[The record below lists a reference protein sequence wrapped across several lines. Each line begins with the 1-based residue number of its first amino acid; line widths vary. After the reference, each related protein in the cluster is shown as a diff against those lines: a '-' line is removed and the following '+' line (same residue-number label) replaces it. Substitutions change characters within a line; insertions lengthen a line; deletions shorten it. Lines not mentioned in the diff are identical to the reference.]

1 MNNYLKKLIKNRL
14 SNKPIILNTL
24 IHFSS
29 RPYQPISIWAKL
41 KPAEQYSDFFVY
53 STKFS
58 QNIFVAENA
67 YALIKAMPMEVVHI
81 FRFYNS
87 EGHQIKIFNYESNNY
102 FEDILLPSIE
112 SKDQYLSF
120 THEVKPKDKC
130 ELTVSENGKIIKL
143 HQEHR
148 GYTIYK
154 KQLSSIGNTVHGNF
168 GHLVPSNLKRF
179 AARQS
184 NKLFKYTPAYKF
196 ESDSIY
202 QLVFNNPTSKTLVVN
217 IVSDINQNYMK
228 NQKSISIPKLGLRI
242 VEISNFD
249 GTLSFISK
257 LPTCR
262 AIVFKN
268 PSLSKSNFDVF
279 HS

>member
-1 MNNYLKKLIKNRL
+1 MVE
-14 SNKPIILNTL
+14 S
-24 IHFSS
+24 
-29 RPYQPISIWAKL
+29 
-41 KPAEQYSDFFVY
+41 
-53 STKFS
+53 
-58 QNIFVAENA
+58 
-67 YALIKAMPMEVVHI
+67 
-81 FRFYNS
+81 FRFGLKLTISLNCCW
-87 EGHQIKIFNYESNNY
+87 ELR
-102 FEDILLPSIE
+102 LL
-112 SKDQYLSF
+112 
-120 THEVKPKDKC
+120 V
-130 ELTVSENGKIIKL
+130 NKL
-143 HQEHR
+143 
-148 GYTIYK
+148 
-154 KQLSSIGNTVHGNF
+154 L
-168 GHLVPSNLKRF
+168 
-179 AARQS
+179 
-184 NKLFKYTPAYKF
+184 LFKYTPAYKF